1 MSCNAYICH
10 GQPPTQVGPI
20 FLYRSDNY
28 CNWVIIYETLFEQL
42 FYVSGPP
49 TQFVLIRGLSVGA
62 VHCRGGFFTHYTARF
77 TRCNFLHR
85 SISWPIR
92 CQGAGLRPASPCIV
106 CLTKWALCGRGSRGA
121 IITLPT
127 LTTTASSPW
136 LRREQER
143 WRDMIDDSTPP
154 HRHRHLHLCRR
165 KPCLPP
171 SEFCQ
176 WRVSEYHDANADG
189 KPRLL

>member
-1 MSCNAYICH
+1 MHRACAKAGSHPAATANVRGYTVRREGGITEADLTIS
-10 GQPPTQVGPI
+10 T
-20 FLYRSDNY
+20 
-28 CNWVIIYETLFEQL
+28 IYEAVPCFEQL

-106 CLTKWALCGRGSRGA
+106 CLTKWALCGGGSRGA

-127 LTTTASSPW
+127 LATTASSPW

-143 WRDMIDDSTPP
+143 WR
-154 HRHRHLHLCRR
+154 
-165 KPCLPP
+165 
-171 SEFCQ
+171 E
-176 WRVSEYHDANADG
+176 
-189 KPRLL
+189 